1 MFKSINEQYRRE
13 KKRLAENAFILES
26 VLDVEE
32 VIPGSDEELDSVV
45 DTDSVPDEAY
55 RKVDDVLERI
65 VTAPGYDDTEAEEM
79 VDDDDELEDDEELDG
94 ELDAIIDETQGLWYD
109 DENLGHTNVS
119 RRGSD
124 PGATH
129 QAIYRTEGQKS
140 L

>member
-65 VTAPGYDDTEAEEM
+65 VTAPDYDDTEAEEM
-79 VDDDDELEDDEELDG
+79 VDDDDGLEDDEELNG

-109 DENLGHTNVS
+109 DENLGHTNVN
-119 RRGSD
+119 RRSSD
-124 PGATH
+124 PGTTH
-129 QAIYRTEGQKS
+129 QAVYRAEGQKS

>member
-65 VTAPGYDDTEAEEM
+65 VTAPDYDDTEAEEM
-79 VDDDDELEDDEELDG
+79 VDDDDGLEDDEELNG

-109 DENLGHTNVS
+109 DENLGHTNIS
-119 RRGSD
+119 RRSSD

-129 QAIYRTEGQKS
+129 QAVYRAEGQKS

>member
-65 VTAPGYDDTEAEEM
+65 VTAPDYDDTEAEEM
-79 VDDDDELEDDEELDG
+79 VDDDDGLEDDEELDG

-119 RRGSD
+119 RRSSD
-124 PGATH
+124 PGVTH
-129 QAIYRTEGQKS
+129 QAVYRAEGQKS